1 MIKSYNEWDKLEEVI
16 IGKGCIPSLP
26 ALELSFQLFFNDNI
40 HGQDFNEW
48 NSKQPI
54 KKHHIQELEEDVEGF
69 VELVKSHGIRVRRP
83 KPMTKIQKI
92 KTPYWNSTTFYPLN
106 VRDQTL
112 IVGNKIIET
121 PPLTR
126 FRYFENDAMKHLFME
141 YFREGAGWIVAPRPM
156 ILDDSFDFDYILKTA
171 DENTKKWYDEIQEK
185 TPHEFS
191 YGFEMMFDAAN
202 CMRFGEDI
210 IMNVSTQN
218 HILGAKWL
226 QTILPDHNIQTVE
239 LVDSHIDSTIIP
251 LRPGLLLTDPQHLKD
266 KTLLPKWL
274 QKWDMVIAPI
284 SSHPEEYEDDDILLA
299 SRSIDI
305 NVLSIDTHTI
315 ICHDRY
321 YNELQPILKPYGIEC
336 IPCKLRHSR
345 IFSGAFHCITLD
357 VKRNCK
363 YENYR

>member
-1 MIKSYNEWDKLEEVI
+1 MISSNNEWDKLEEVI
-16 IGKGCIPSLP
+16 VGKGCTPNLP

-48 NSKQPI
+48 DCNHPI
-54 KKHHIQELEEDVEGF
+54 KKQYVKEMEEDVEGF
-69 VELVKSHGIRVRRP
+69 AELLKSHNIKVRRP
-83 KPMTKIQKI
+83 KAMTQIKKI
-92 KTPYWNSTTFYPLN
+92 KTPYWDSTTFYPLN

-112 IVGNKIIET
+112 IVGKKIIET

-126 FRYFENDAMKHLFME
+126 YRYFENDAMKHLFME
-141 YFREGAGWIVAPRPM
+141 YFLNGAEWIVAPRPM
-156 ILDDSFDFDYILKTA
+156 ILDDSFDFSYVLKDA
-171 DENTKKWYDEIQEK
+171 DEKTKKWYYEVQKKEA
-185 TPHEFS
+185 HEMF
-191 YGFEMMFDAAN
+191 YGHEMMFDAAN
-202 CMRFGEDI
+202 CMRFGERI

-218 HILGAKWL
+218 HQLGAWWL
-226 QTILPDHNIQTVE
+226 QSILPKNKVEVVE
-239 LVDSHIDSTIIP
+239 LVDSHIDSTLVP
-251 LRPGLLLTDPQHLKD
+251 LKPGLLLIDPQKLKD
-266 KTLLPKWL
+266 KTLPKWL
-274 QKWDMVIAPI
+274 QKWDMVEAPI
-284 SSHPEEYEDDDILLA
+284 SKHPEEYENDDILLS

-357 VKRNCK
+357 VKRKKN
-363 YENYR
+363 NNDGR